1 MRVLTNVPQ
10 KSLLFCGTKFPR
22 LDEKVLHEMAGAGN
36 GMFERLWADVY
47 GITLMIWVS

>member
-1 MRVLTNVPQ
+1 MR
-10 KSLLFCGTKFPR
+10 R
-22 LDEKVLHEMAGAGN
+22 LHEVAAAGN